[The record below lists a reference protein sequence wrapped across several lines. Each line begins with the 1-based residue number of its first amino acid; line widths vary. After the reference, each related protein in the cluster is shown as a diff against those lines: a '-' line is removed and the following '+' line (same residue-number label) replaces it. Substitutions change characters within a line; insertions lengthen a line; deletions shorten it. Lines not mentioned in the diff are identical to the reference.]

1 MTHDRDTSAKP
12 TTRKVPMLAW
22 IILAILVLVI
32 AVAAIQRQGTHT
44 TPMGGTMPQTNEP
57 EAGAPTSPND
67 QGQP

>member
-1 MTHDRDTSAKP
+1 MTNDRDTAAKP

-44 TPMGGTMPQTNEP
+44 TPMGGATPQTNEP
-57 EAGAPTSPND
+57 EGGAPTSPND
-67 QGQP
+67 QGR